1 VDFLKCIAPKPVVA
15 LRSCAFT
22 HVMFGAPLQKPNQIL
37 EVTDELLDYQ
47 ANLQSITPNQ
57 SQT

>member
-1 VDFLKCIAPKPVVA
+1 
-15 LRSCAFT
+15 
-22 HVMFGAPLQKPNQIL
+22 MFGAPLQKPNQIL